1 MRNKEI
7 QRVHNYAMD
16 IMESEMAAKD
26 IRYVD
31 PRPLPKPMYG
41 HSYNPNLK
49 NAGGYEV
56 DFKEDSF
63 SNAEMKMRSDELFDF
78 NSPAAI
84 EFRRMV
90 KDFYDSR
97 KRMEDLNLLHKK
109 GILVMGPPGSGKST
123 LIQQEIERLK
133 AEGHVAFMSQ
143 SPYRLRE
150 SIRSFRE
157 KEPNREIMV
166 VIEDIDEVVR
176 YSGEHE
182 ILEMMSGINAPD
194 HVLFVATANNP
205 ERLSAKLRRPGRLGY
220 NITVPNPNADMR
232 QRYLIMKSE
241 ARLSLPQVQKI
252 VELSEGMS
260 FGHLR
265 EIVVSVLGDGHS
277 VEKAIEYVKEDHSPK
292 ESDAPWMQRGW

>member
-1 MRNKEI
+1 MRDKEL

-16 IMESEMAAKD
+16 IMEAEMAAKD

-31 PRPLPKPMYG
+31 PNPLPKPVYG
-41 HSYNPNLK
+41 HSYK
-49 NAGGYEV
+49 IDKKKAGGYEL
-56 DFKEDSF
+56 DYKEESF
-63 SNAEMKMRSDELFDF
+63 ANSEMKMKSDELFDF
-78 NSPAAI
+78 NSPAAL

-97 KRMEDLNLLHKK
+97 KRVESLNLLHKK

-123 LIQQEIERLK
+123 LIHQEIERLK

-150 SIRSFRE
+150 CIRSFRE
-157 KEPNREIMV
+157 KEPDREIMV

-220 NITVPNPNADMR
+220 DITVPNPNADMR

-241 ARLSLPQVQKI
+241 AKMSLPQVNKI
-252 VELSEGMS
+252 VQLSEGMS

-265 EIVVSVLGDGHS
+265 EIIVSVLGDGHS
-277 VEKAIEYVKEDHSPK
+277 VEQAIEYVKEDHAPPK
-292 ESDAPWMQRGW
+292 DDDSWMKRGW